1 MNDDQILKIID
12 EHVDSE
18 KCEKYDAFVLY
29 IHTHGVADTILCNN
43 SCIKIENN
51 ETTLTNVIHFN
62 QITEIFK
69 NDNYV
74 HLINKPKLI
83 FFDFCLKGKLQ

>member
-1 MNDDQILKIID
+1 MLNFTDQIPD
-12 EHVDSE
+12 CPGQFRTPGNPNVDSE

-62 QITEIFK
+62 QIT
-69 NDNYV
+69 
-74 HLINKPKLI
+74 
-83 FFDFCLKGKLQ
+83 